1 MKTVQWERLVE
12 QLGIGLLVAI
22 LVGGLG
28 PYSIQVA
35 RQQWEQFVQWQQLP
49 PPITAPLPENVT
61 PSMTVQEVH
70 VQRHVAGDIL
80 SITVQDIHGVQ
91 HTLAPIRISSHGT
104 PLGQIRG
111 TVQRWLNT
119 R

>member
-1 MKTVQWERLVE
+1 MRWERLKE
-12 QLGIGLLVAI
+12 QFVSGLLIAI

-28 PYSIQVA
+28 PHSVQVA
-35 RQQWEQFVQWQQLP
+35 RQQWEQFVQWQKLP

-61 PSMTVQEVH
+61 PGMTVREVY

-80 SITVQDIHGVQ
+80 TITVQDIHGEQ
-91 HTLAPIRISSHGT
+91 HTLAPIRIASHGT